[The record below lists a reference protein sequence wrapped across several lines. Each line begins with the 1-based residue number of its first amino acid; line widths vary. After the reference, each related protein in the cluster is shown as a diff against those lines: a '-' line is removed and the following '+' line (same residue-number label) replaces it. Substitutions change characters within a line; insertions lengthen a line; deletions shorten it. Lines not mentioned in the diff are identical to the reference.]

1 MRSGCKETLISLPEL
16 PPAVTKHIRNI
27 SSAWVGE
34 YRWHRLR
41 SITFDTNPSIW
52 HSALAKRVYKGN
64 KAGEEA
70 EVRAHQ
76 HHLYCQSTGQ
86 PLPWEAETPA
96 ALLNPIDNPWVGLS
110 HNAHVLTAV
119 REVIESAEWQI
130 WSLMTST
137 VFAILFSQILLF
149 TGLLMLQEFLKQ
161 KGLYHLSHSSTKKQ
175 RISRNA
181 WKNCSVGQAT

>member
-1 MRSGCKETLISLPEL
+1 MILISLPEL
-16 PPAVTKHIRNI
+16 PPAVTKHVRNI
-27 SSAWVGE
+27 SSAWVGD

-70 EVRAHQ
+70 EVREHQ
-76 HHLYCQSTGQ
+76 HHLYCQSTEQ
-86 PLPWEAETPA
+86 PLSWEAETPG

-119 REVIESAEWQI
+119 REVIESAE
-130 WSLMTST
+130 
-137 VFAILFSQILLF
+137 
-149 TGLLMLQEFLKQ
+149 
-161 KGLYHLSHSSTKKQ
+161 
-175 RISRNA
+175 
-181 WKNCSVGQAT
+181 